1 MALDSP
7 LRLSSG
13 FANVVI
19 ITIALASCKSDII
32 RKRVEY

>member
-7 LRLSSG
+7 VRLSCG
-13 FANVVI
+13 FANVVM
-19 ITIALASCKSDII
+19 ITIAFASYESDII